1 MPKIIRKLQNEM
13 FIHLLII
20 MLFQKFLKIIRQSIS
35 EYIKYNYK
43 IKQIGAS
50 PENNRTISIDETLIM
65 HAGQK

>member
-1 MPKIIRKLQNEM
+1 
-13 FIHLLII
+13 